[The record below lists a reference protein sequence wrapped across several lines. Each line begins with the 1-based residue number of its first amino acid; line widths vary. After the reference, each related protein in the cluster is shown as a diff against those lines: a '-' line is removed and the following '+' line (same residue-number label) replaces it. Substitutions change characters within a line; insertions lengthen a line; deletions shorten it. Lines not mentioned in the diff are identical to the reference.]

1 MKKVTFKPSRFKR
14 NVVLRTISTFTFS
27 ILLLF
32 FVSCQ
37 KKNLFIEKETIGT
50 EIEDEVLYRKL
61 LKVGFTKT
69 DIQSVGKYYLVE
81 NDYLFK
87 KNSTDIEFLESFFN
101 DSFKSDL
108 TKSKKNGTQIQQW
121 KTPAVVSNDNVEA
134 ISLMCS
140 ADLNDWWTA
149 FDKAAEYWANIS
161 QTKLNFYFISNQ
173 ELANPNLKINI
184 LLKKDDGIL
193 PNNVIAAAG
202 FPSNEVP
209 YFEILINTDFYNN
222 YPVSESQKIY
232 NLVHEIGHCI
242 GLRHSNWQSMGES
255 QTGAS
260 LISGTP
266 SSDPQSVMNGGTA
279 LNAWNGFSAYDEI
292 AVQQLY
298 SYNIYDRWLTFPEK
312 KYLSFASNN
321 NFWHG
326 TGLFVG
332 NKAEFEV
339 KWNNNLVSTSTVSLE
354 LYQNDILKLA
364 ISNIPNNGSHLL
376 DASAVISYQNN
387 PRIIGQYYI
396 KIKSDSNPAITDKT
410 GLFKLVFEE

>member
-1 MKKVTFKPSRFKR
+1 
-14 NVVLRTISTFTFS
+14 
-27 ILLLF
+27 
-32 FVSCQ
+32 
-37 KKNLFIEKETIGT
+37 
-50 EIEDEVLYRKL
+50 
-61 LKVGFTKT
+61 
-69 DIQSVGKYYLVE
+69 
-81 NDYLFK
+81 
-87 KNSTDIEFLESFFN
+87 
-101 DSFKSDL
+101 
-108 TKSKKNGTQIQQW
+108 
-121 KTPAVVSNDNVEA
+121 
-134 ISLMCS
+134 MCS

-173 ELANPNLKINI
+173 EFANPNLKINI
-184 LLKKDDGIL
+184 LLKKDGGIL

-266 SSDPQSVMNGGTA
+266 NSDSQSVMNGGTA
-279 LNAWNGFSAYDEI
+279 LNTWNGFSIYDEI
-292 AVQQLY
+292 AVQQMY
-298 SYNIYDRWLTFPEK
+298 SYNMYDHWLTFPDK

-339 KWNNNLVSTSTVSLE
+339 KWNSNLVSTSTVSLE
-354 LYQNDILKLA
+354 LYQNDILKLG
-364 ISNIPNNGSHLL
+364 ISNVPNSGSYLL
-376 DASAVISYQNN
+376 DASAIIPYQNN